1 MYHSILEMHEEDR
14 VFIDREGVILE
25 REQIDILRRISHLN
39 PWIKR
44 FGLGF
49 GSLAFIDGIPLD
61 ISRTIRPNGHVVL
74 GH

>member
-14 VFIDREGVILE
+14 VFIDCEGVILE

-44 FGLGF
+44 LGWASGALLLLMVSLWIYQGLFGPM
-49 GSLAFIDGIPLD
+49 AM
-61 ISRTIRPNGHVVL
+61 
-74 GH
+74 